1 MPLIETVLGN
11 ANDPEWRA
19 RLAHAHV
26 DTLDLSQW
34 DAQKSRLRKTT
45 RDGLPLAVSLERG
58 EVLRNGDVLLWDDA
72 ERRAV
77 VCRIDLCDVLD
88 IDLSGLDDLSP
99 ARIVERAVR
108 IGHALG
114 NQHWPAVC
122 KGGHVYVPITVDRN
136 VVASVMKTHHFEGVE
151 YRFVQGEDIL
161 DTLDPAEARRLF
173 GGSEV
178 PAHGHGPHGHGHHHP
193 AHGRKERRHA
203 PHRHDHDD
211 AEPER
216 PRHARECMDVRGAVH
231 V

>member
-88 IDLSGLDDLSP
+88 
-99 ARIVERAVR
+99 ERAVR

-151 YRFVQGEDIL
+151 YRFVQGEAVL

>member
-11 ANDPEWRA
+11 ANEPEWRS
-19 RLAHAHV
+19 RLADAHV
-26 DTLDLSQW
+26 DTLQLSQW

-45 RDGLPLAVSLERG
+45 LDGLPLAISLERG
-58 EVLRNGDVLLWDDA
+58 ETLRNGDVLLWDDA

-77 VCRIDLCDVLD
+77 VCRIDLCDILD
-88 IDLSGLDDLSP
+88 IDLSGVDDLPP

-122 KGGHVYVPITVDRN
+122 RGGHVYVPVTVDRN
-136 VVASVMKTHHFEGVE
+136 VVASVMKTHHFEGAD
-151 YRFVQGEDIL
+151 YRFVRGEAIL

-178 PAHGHGPHGHGHHHP
+178 PAHGHAHDHAPHGHGCPHQ
-193 AHGRKERRHA
+193 AHGDGERGHKHHRHKHDEAGREHRRH
-203 PHRHDHDD
+203 D
-211 AEPER
+211 AGE
-216 PRHARECMDVRGAVH
+216 AVH